1 MGSGSGLG
9 ASQEQDRGGERKRE
23 REREGAAE
31 RDRDTD
37 AMAAPSSTSV
47 MCTHLLYIHTYI
59 HTYIYVFIHLSICLC
74 IWVTTYRSI
83 FLSLYTHRG
92 YADAKPETARVR
104 LVCWPAPRRHSA
116 ATREPSFSLPVAIY
130 RQGPYNNLGAFIIR
144 IGFWGYYTIAII
156 RKPRGTEK

>member
-23 REREGAAE
+23 RERGSGRE
-31 RDRDTD
+31 RQRYRCYGSSIEHQCHVY
-37 AMAAPSSTSV
+37 AP
-47 MCTHLLYIHTYI
+47 LYIHTYI

-83 FLSLYTHRG
+83 FLSLYTHRD

-116 ATREPSFSLPVAIY
+116 ATREPSFSLVAIY

>member
-23 REREGAAE
+23 RERERQRE
-31 RDRDTD
+31 TEIQMLWQLHR
-37 AMAAPSSTSV
+37 APVSCVRTS
-47 MCTHLLYIHTYI
+47 IHTYV

-83 FLSLYTHRG
+83 FLSLYTHRD

-116 ATREPSFSLPVAIY
+116 ATREPSFSLVAIY

-144 IGFWGYYTIAII
+144 IRFWGYCTIAII